1 MARVCELTGKKVSS
15 GHNVSHSNRHTKRV
29 FRPNLQEKT
38 YFSAILGRNVTLRL
52 STRAIRTIDKYNGLE
67 GYLLQVKNKRV
78 REDFSGNL
86 AKLRYLMVKRNMAA
100 QA

>member
-1 MARVCELTGKKVSS
+1 MARVCELTGKKVAT
-15 GHNVSHSNRHTKRV
+15 GFNVSHSNRHTKRT

-38 YFSAILGRNVTLRL
+38 YHSAILGRSVTLRL
-52 STRAIRTIDKYNGLE
+52 STQAIRTIDKHNGLE

-78 REDFSGNL
+78 REDFSANL